1 MKKYLKDDYSFK
13 TLFHLN
19 GHNGVYIGNH
29 SWIQTDEEVFDD
41 KKIKFRALKPG
52 EPEYITPYTDQKGVW
67 HIALTEV

>member
-29 SWIQTDEEVFDD
+29 SWIQTDEEVHFHQ
-41 KKIKFRALKPG
+41 KIKFRALHPWEDG
-52 EPEYITPYTDQKGVW
+52 YINDKAFDDDFV
-67 HIALTEV
+67 HIAIVEV